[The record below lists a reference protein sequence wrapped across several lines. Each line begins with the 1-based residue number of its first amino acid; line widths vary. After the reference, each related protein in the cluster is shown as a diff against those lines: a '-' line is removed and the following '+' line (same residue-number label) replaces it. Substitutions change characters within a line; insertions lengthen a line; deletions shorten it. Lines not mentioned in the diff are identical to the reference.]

1 MLEHVRIKASV
12 ARLRS
17 SLDMPKKTA
26 NQLVTSAD
34 NGGDGGDDEIERVS
48 FELDEHDDRGVFNVS
63 DEISSRR
70 LLKKKK
76 RNLWSTLNFHWWRK
90 ERKKE
95 RTWDWWLMKTLT
107 YTERPRWCVLIIETK
122 EFWKK
127 RKEQLLTYCDLIIEL
142 P

>member
-76 RNLWSTLNFHWWRK
+76 RNL
-90 ERKKE
+90 
-95 RTWDWWLMKTLT
+95 
-107 YTERPRWCVLIIETK
+107 
-122 EFWKK
+122 
-127 RKEQLLTYCDLIIEL
+127 
-142 P
+142 